1 MQLFIDQPYGTT
13 LTVQASPGDT
23 INSLKRKLLDITGL
37 KVEDLRLTFAGHDL
51 SNCTT
56 LADSNVTSES
66 TISIGIRL
74 RGGMSPQAC
83 PLPALQDAGDGGIAT
98 LKKKE
103 KATILNSTYPGHI
116 EIFIQTANGHKLS
129 ILVRPN
135 SKVNFLKGKIEEV
148 FGIPRKEQ
156 RLLFAGA
163 KLQDE
168 RTLESYELDS
178 ESTIQLAGTSRT
190 AQKKEMALVG
200 TRAEE
205 VQIFVRNLNGK
216 TMTIMISPSD
226 TVETLSK
233 KIQEK
238 TGIPA
243 AEQRILYGGKQLV
256 PEKILSD
263 YSIKKEST
271 LHLVLRL
278 RGGYDSVM
286 GSG

>member
-1 MQLFIDQPYGTT
+1 MP
-13 LTVQASPGDT
+13 
-23 INSLKRKLLDITGL
+23 
-37 KVEDLRLTFAGHDL
+37 
-51 SNCTT
+51 
-56 LADSNVTSES
+56 
-66 TISIGIRL
+66 
-74 RGGMSPQAC
+74 PQAC
-83 PLPALQDAGDGGIAT
+83 PLPALQDAGDGGMAM

-103 KATILNSTYPGHI
+103 KATILNFTHPGHI
-116 EIFIQTANGHKLS
+116 EIFIQTSNGQKLGV
-129 ILVRPN
+129 LVRPT
-135 SKVNFLKGKIEEV
+135 STVKFLKGKIDEV

-163 KLQDE
+163 ILQDE

-178 ESTIQLAGTSRT
+178 ESTIQLAGTRRA

-200 TRAEE
+200 AREEE

-286 GSG
+286 RST